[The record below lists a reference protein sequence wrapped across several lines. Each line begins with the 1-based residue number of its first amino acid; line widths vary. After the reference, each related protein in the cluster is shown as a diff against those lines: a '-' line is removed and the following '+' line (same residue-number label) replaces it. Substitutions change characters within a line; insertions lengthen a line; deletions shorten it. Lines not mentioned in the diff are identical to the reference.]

1 MEELFSLGA
10 ASALVQVILIDL
22 VLAGDNAIV
31 VGMASAGL
39 PERQRARVIA
49 IGIGLAVVMRIG
61 FALVTVQLLQI
72 TGVLLVGGLLLAWV
86 CWKLWQELRAHVDH
100 AEAAAARAVDKL
112 PPEQGGKSM
121 FQAIVQIVIAD
132 LSMSLDNVLAVAGV
146 AREHIW
152 VLVFGLLLS
161 VVLMGVA
168 ATLVAR
174 MLATR
179 PWIGYV
185 GLLVIVYVAG
195 TMIWEGTA
203 ELLPLLRQV

>member
-1 MEELFSLGA
+1 MEELLSLGA

-100 AEAAAARAVDKL
+100 AKAAAARAVHTL
-112 PPEQGGKSM
+112 PPEKGDKSM

-132 LSMSLDNVLAVAGV
+132 LSMSLDNGLAVAGV
-146 AREHIW
+146 AREHLW

-203 ELLPLLRQV
+203 ELLPLLRVL

>member
-1 MEELFSLGA
+1 MEDLFSLGA
-10 ASALVQVILIDL
+10 ASALLQVILVDL

-31 VGMASAGL
+31 IAMASSGL
-39 PERQRARVIA
+39 PERQRVRVIA
-49 IGIGLAVVMRIG
+49 IGISLAVVMRIG

-86 CWKLWQELRAHVDH
+86 CWKLWQELRKHVDH
-100 AEAAAARAVDKL
+100 ARAEAERAVDRL
-112 PPEQGGKSM
+112 HPESRVKSM
-121 FQAIVQIVIAD
+121 RQAIVQIVIAD

-152 VLVFGLLLS
+152 VLVFGLFLS

-174 MLATR
+174 VLATR
-179 PWIGYV
+179 PWIGYI

-195 TMIWEGTA
+195 AMIWEGTA
-203 ELLPLLRQV
+203 ELVALLRPF

>member
-1 MEELFSLGA
+1 MEDLFSLGA
-10 ASALVQVILIDL
+10 TSALVQVILVDL
-22 VLAGDNAIV
+22 ILAGDNAIV

-49 IGIGLAVVMRIG
+49 IGISLAVVMRIA

-100 AEAAAARAVDKL
+100 ARAEAERAVDWL
-112 PPEQGGKSM
+112 HPESRGKSM
-121 FQAIVQIVIAD
+121 RQAIWQIVIAD

-146 AREHIW
+146 AREYVW
-152 VLVFGLLLS
+152 VLVFGLVLS

-174 MLATR
+174 VLATR
-179 PWIGYV
+179 PWIGYI

-195 TMIWEGTA
+195 AMIWEGTA
-203 ELLPLLRQV
+203 ELVALLRPL

>member
-1 MEELFSLGA
+1 MI
-10 ASALVQVILIDL
+10 LVDL

-31 VGMASAGL
+31 VAMAAAGL
-39 PERQRARVIA
+39 PAHQRTRVIA
-49 IGIGLAVVMRIG
+49 LGIFLAVVMRIG

-72 TGVLLVGGLLLAWV
+72 TGVLFLGGLLLAWV

-100 AEAAAARAVDKL
+100 AKATATRAVDKL
-112 PPEQGGKSM
+112 HPEEKGKTM

-146 AREHIW
+146 AREHLW

-203 ELLPLLRQV
+203 ELLPLLRAL

>member
-1 MEELFSLGA
+1 MEDLFSLGA
-10 ASALVQVILIDL
+10 TSALLQVILIDL

-49 IGIGLAVVMRIG
+49 IGISLAVVMRIA

-72 TGVLLVGGLLLAWV
+72 TGVLLLGGLLLAWV
-86 CWKLWQELRAHVDH
+86 CWNLWQELRAHVNH
-100 AEAAAARAVDKL
+100 ARAEAERAVHRL
-112 PPEQGGKSM
+112 HPESRGKTM
-121 FQAIVQIVIAD
+121 RQAIWQIVIAD

-146 AREHIW
+146 AREHVW

-174 MLATR
+174 VLATR
-179 PWIGYV
+179 PWIGYI

-195 TMIWEGTA
+195 AMIWEGTT
-203 ELLPLLRQV
+203 ELVALLRPL

>member
-1 MEELFSLGA
+1 MEEILSLGA
-10 ASALVQVILIDL
+10 ASALLQVVLIDL

-39 PERQRARVIA
+39 PERQRVRVIA
-49 IGIGLAVVMRIG
+49 IGIFLAVVMRIG

-72 TGVLLVGGLLLAWV
+72 TGVLLFGGLLLAWV
-86 CWKLWQELRAHVDH
+86 CWKLWQELSAHVDH
-100 AEAAAARAVDKL
+100 AKAAAARAVHGL
-112 PPEQGGKSM
+112 PSEGSGKTM
-121 FQAIVQIVIAD
+121 RQAVIQIVIAD

-146 AREHIW
+146 AREHLW
-152 VLVFGLLLS
+152 VLVFGLVLS

-174 MLATR
+174 VLATR

-185 GLLVIVYVAG
+185 GLLVIVYVAV
-195 TMIWEGTA
+195 TMTWEGA
-203 ELLPLLRQV
+203 SELWVLFRAT

>member
-1 MEELFSLGA
+1 MEELLSLGA
-10 ASALVQVILIDL
+10 ASALLQVILVDL

-49 IGIGLAVVMRIG
+49 IGISLAVVMRIG
-61 FALVTVQLLQI
+61 FALATVQLLQI

-86 CWKLWQELRAHVDH
+86 CWKLWQELRTHVDH
-100 AEAAAARAVDKL
+100 ARVAATRAMEGL
-112 PPEQGGKSM
+112 PHEQGGKSM
-121 FQAIVQIVIAD
+121 RQAIVQIVIAD

-146 AREHIW
+146 AREHLW

-161 VVLMGVA
+161 VILMGVA
-168 ATLVAR
+168 ATFVAR

-179 PWIGYV
+179 AWIGYI

-195 TMIWEGTA
+195 AMIWEGGA
-203 ELLPLLRQV
+203 ELYLLLRPV

>member
-1 MEELFSLGA
+1 MDDLFSLGA
-10 ASALVQVILIDL
+10 TSALLQVILVDL

-49 IGIGLAVVMRIG
+49 IGISLAVVMRIG

-100 AEAAAARAVDKL
+100 ARAEAERAVDWL
-112 PPEQGGKSM
+112 HPESRGKSM
-121 FQAIVQIVIAD
+121 RQAIWQIVIAD

-146 AREHIW
+146 AREYVW
-152 VLVFGLLLS
+152 VLVFGLVLS

-174 MLATR
+174 VLATR
-179 PWIGYV
+179 PWIGYI

-195 TMIWEGTA
+195 AMIWEGTA
-203 ELLPLLRQV
+203 ELVALLRPL

>member
-1 MEELFSLGA
+1 MEDLFSLGA
-10 ASALVQVILIDL
+10 TSALLQVILVDL
-22 VLAGDNAIV
+22 ILAGDNAIV

-49 IGIGLAVVMRIG
+49 IGISLAVVMRIA

-100 AEAAAARAVDKL
+100 ARAEAERAVDWL
-112 PPEQGGKSM
+112 HPESRGKSM
-121 FQAIVQIVIAD
+121 RQAIWQIVIAD

-146 AREHIW
+146 AREYVW
-152 VLVFGLLLS
+152 VLVFGLVLS

-174 MLATR
+174 VLATR
-179 PWIGYV
+179 PWIGYI

-195 TMIWEGTA
+195 AMIWEGTA
-203 ELLPLLRQV
+203 ELVALLQPL

>member
-1 MEELFSLGA
+1 MEEVFSLGA
-10 ASALVQVILIDL
+10 ASALLQVILVDL

-39 PERQRARVIA
+39 PERQRVRVIS
-49 IGIGLAVVMRIG
+49 IGILLAVVMRIV
-61 FALVTVQLLQI
+61 FALLTVQLLQI
-72 TGVLLVGGLLLAWV
+72 TGILLVGGLLLAWV
-86 CWKLWQELRAHVDH
+86 CWKLWQELRTHVDH
-100 AEAAAARAVDKL
+100 AKAAAARAVHSL
-112 PPEQGGKSM
+112 PSKGKGKTM
-121 FQAIVQIVIAD
+121 RQAIVQIAIAD

-146 AREHIW
+146 AREHLW

-185 GLLVIVYVAG
+185 GLLVIVYVAA
-195 TMIWEGTA
+195 TMIREGTA
-203 ELLPLLRQV
+203 ELLAVILPA

>member
-1 MEELFSLGA
+1 MEDLFSLGA
-10 ASALVQVILIDL
+10 ASALLQVILVDL

-49 IGIGLAVVMRIG
+49 IGISLAVVMRIG

-86 CWKLWQELRAHVDH
+86 CWKLWQELHAHVDH
-100 AEAAAARAVDKL
+100 AKAAASRAVGRL
-112 PPEQGGKSM
+112 PHEQGGKSM
-121 FQAIVQIVIAD
+121 RQAIVQIVIAD

-146 AREHIW
+146 AREHVW
-152 VLVFGLLLS
+152 VLVFGLVLS

-174 MLATR
+174 VLATR
-179 PWIGYV
+179 PWIGYI

-195 TMIWEGTA
+195 AMIWEGTA
-203 ELLPLLRQV
+203 ELVALLRPL

>member
-1 MEELFSLGA
+1 MEDLFSLGA
-10 ASALVQVILIDL
+10 TSALLQVILVDL

-39 PERQRARVIA
+39 PERQRARVIT
-49 IGIGLAVVMRIG
+49 IGISLAVVMRIG

-100 AEAAAARAVDKL
+100 ARAEAERAVDRL
-112 PPEQGGKSM
+112 HPESRGKSM
-121 FQAIVQIVIAD
+121 RQAIWQIVIAD

-146 AREHIW
+146 AREHVW
-152 VLVFGLLLS
+152 VLVFGLVLS

-174 MLATR
+174 VLATR
-179 PWIGYV
+179 PWIGYI

-195 TMIWEGTA
+195 AMVWEGTA
-203 ELLPLLRQV
+203 ELVALLHPH

>member
-1 MEELFSLGA
+1 MEDLFSLGA
-10 ASALVQVILIDL
+10 TSALLQVILVDL
-22 VLAGDNAIV
+22 ILAGDNAIV

-49 IGIGLAVVMRIG
+49 IGISLAVVMRIA

-100 AEAAAARAVDKL
+100 ARAEAERAVDRL
-112 PPEQGGKSM
+112 HPESRGKSM
-121 FQAIVQIVIAD
+121 RQAIWQIVIAD

-146 AREHIW
+146 AREYVW
-152 VLVFGLLLS
+152 VLVFGLVLS

-174 MLATR
+174 VLATR
-179 PWIGYV
+179 PWIGYI

-195 TMIWEGTA
+195 AMIWEGTA
-203 ELLPLLRQV
+203 ELVALLRPL

>member
-1 MEELFSLGA
+1 MEEYLSLGA
-10 ASALVQVILIDL
+10 MSALVQVILVDL

-39 PERQRARVIA
+39 PEKQRARAIA
-49 IGIGLAVVMRIG
+49 LGILLAVVMRIA

-72 TGVLLVGGLLLAWV
+72 TGLLLLGGVLLAWV
-86 CWKLWQELRAHVDH
+86 CWKLWRELRTHMEQARS
-100 AEAAAARAVDKL
+100 AAAAQVETSPK
-112 PPEQGGKSM
+112 EQSDKSM
-121 FQAIVQIVIAD
+121 RQAIVQIVIAD

-146 AREHIW
+146 ARDHLW

-168 ATLVAR
+168 ATFVAR
-174 MLATR
+174 VLAKR

-195 TMIWEGTA
+195 AMIWEGAA
-203 ELLPLLRQV
+203 EILALLAPV

>member
-1 MEELFSLGA
+1 MDELVSLGA
-10 ASALVQVILIDL
+10 LSALAQVILVDL

-31 VGMASAGL
+31 VAMAAAGL
-39 PERQRARVIA
+39 PAHQRTRVIA
-49 IGIGLAVVMRIG
+49 LGIFLAVVMRIG

-72 TGVLLVGGLLLAWV
+72 SGVLFLGGLLLAWV
-86 CWKLWQELRAHVDH
+86 CWKLWQELRTHVDH
-100 AEAAAARAVDKL
+100 ARAAATRAVDKL
-112 PPEQGGKSM
+112 PPEKQDKTM

-146 AREHIW
+146 AREYIW

-174 MLATR
+174 MLAAR

-185 GLLVIVYVAG
+185 GLVVIVYVAA
-195 TMIWEGTA
+195 TMIWEGGA
-203 ELLPLLRQV
+203 ELLVLWSAA

>member
-1 MEELFSLGA
+1 MEDLFSLGA
-10 ASALVQVILIDL
+10 TSALLQVILVDL
-22 VLAGDNAIV
+22 ILAGDNAIV

-49 IGIGLAVVMRIG
+49 IGISLAVVMRIA

-100 AEAAAARAVDKL
+100 ARAEAERAVDWL
-112 PPEQGGKSM
+112 HPESRGKSM
-121 FQAIVQIVIAD
+121 RQAIWQIVIAD

-146 AREHIW
+146 AREYVW
-152 VLVFGLLLS
+152 VLVFGLVLS

-174 MLATR
+174 VLATR
-179 PWIGYV
+179 PWIGYI

-195 TMIWEGTA
+195 AMIWEGTA
-203 ELLPLLRQV
+203 ELVALLRPL

>member
-10 ASALVQVILIDL
+10 ASALLQVVLIDL

-31 VGMASAGL
+31 IGMASAGL

-49 IGIGLAVVMRIG
+49 IGISLAVVMRIG

-86 CWKLWQELRAHVDH
+86 CWKLWQELRAHVNH
-100 AEAAAARAVDKL
+100 ARAEAERAVHL
-112 PPEQGGKSM
+112 LHPQSSGKTM
-121 FQAIVQIVIAD
+121 RQAIWQIVIAD

-146 AREHIW
+146 AREHVW

-174 MLATR
+174 VLATR
-179 PWIGYV
+179 PWIGYI

-195 TMIWEGTA
+195 AMIWEGTT
-203 ELLPLLRQV
+203 ELVALLRPL